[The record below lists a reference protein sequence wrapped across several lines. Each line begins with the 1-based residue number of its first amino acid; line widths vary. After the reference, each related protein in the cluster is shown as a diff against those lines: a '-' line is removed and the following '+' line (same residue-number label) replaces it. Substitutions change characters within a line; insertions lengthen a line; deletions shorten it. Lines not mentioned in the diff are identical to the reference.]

1 MTKKL
6 FSTRELCYIALFAAV
21 IAISAWIAIPAA
33 VSFSMQTF
41 AVFCTVGLLGTKC
54 AIATVITYV
63 LLGTVGL
70 PVFTGFVGGVGI
82 FATVNGGFI
91 LGFIPTTLVCGILIK
106 KAFPLP
112 IAMGLGLAV
121 CYIFGSAWFCML
133 HSASFTAALSACVL
147 PYLPFDLIKIALAV
161 LTVRKFKLWI

>member
-1 MTKKL
+1 MKKT
-6 FSTRELCYIALFAAV
+6 SDSARIAMMVALMS
-21 IAISAWIAIPAA
+21 ICAWIGVP
-33 VSFSMQTF
+33 VTVPFTMQTF

-54 AIATVITYV
+54 AVATVITYV